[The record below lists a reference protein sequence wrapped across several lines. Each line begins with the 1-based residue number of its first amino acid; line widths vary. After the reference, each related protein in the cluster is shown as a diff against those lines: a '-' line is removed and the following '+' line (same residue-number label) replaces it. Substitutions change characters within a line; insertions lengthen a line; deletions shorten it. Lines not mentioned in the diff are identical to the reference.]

1 MTVVAFPQTLAPAGS
16 HLRLGLVAAA
26 IRELGEPA
34 TIAEIAALLALAQ
47 APAPSVAHVAALF
60 ARDAGQ
66 PPGERLFRPVRL
78 GDQTAWAFTRAFRA
92 FLDQEGFHPIM
103 RRLEALAALER
114 PGH

>member
-1 MTVVAFPQTLAPAGS
+1 MTVIAFPPSKASAAG
-16 HLRLGLVAAA
+16 HQRLGLVAAA

-34 TIAEIAALLALAQ
+34 TIEEIAALLALADT
-47 APAPSVAHVAALF
+47 PAPSIAHVAALF

-103 RRLEALAALER
+103 RQLEPLAALAR
-114 PGH
+114 PGR